1 SLGARGTST
10 EVRDLLLAIRRKDFA
25 QATYASVLEIKDDAG
40 TRYLLPVTARQLGAA
55 RSSLADSNAPGA
67 TANNVGLADSNAPGA
82 ATNSVAGLWVGTASI
97 TNVNEPASPQAGL
110 QPTRSPFNLRMLVHV
125 AGDASP
131 RLLKEVIQMWQ
142 ESTRTNDASG
152 NLVVDKPG

>member
-1 SLGARGTST
+1 SGALSYQQFANNQFSWINLPAPYSFSLGARGTST
-10 EVRDLLLAIRRKDFA
+10 EVLDLLLAIRRKDFT
-25 QATYASVLEIKDDAG
+25 QATYASVLEIKDNAG

-67 TANNVGLADSNAPGA
+67 TAN
-82 ATNSVAGLWVGTASI
+82 SVAGLWVGTASI
-97 TNVNEPASPQAGL
+97 TDVNEPASPQAGL

-142 ESTRTNDASG
+142 E
-152 NLVVDKPG
+152 